1 MDERM
6 EATTRSDDRR
16 QGKAL
21 AALHATP
28 ALREVSQRL
37 LLRLLTLGE
46 ARRLADHEQLC
57 REGEP
62 ADAFFIVLDG
72 RLVVRRDGDYIAPI
86 QPGGSFGVEAML
98 GSNKFPG
105 TLSAMGPTQV
115 MRFPRE
121 GVLQLLDDSAAFR
134 QALKPLTEVYLDDL
148 ETAEVVQLRSLIP
161 GAPLSD
167 LTVLLARQITMDFGD
182 RVLVLRPGESETTPT
197 PGVGGVYFA
206 KSPPAAI
213 RTQTPFFD
221 YVFLD
226 GFGEELPAIEGR
238 GDFTAVTLVRGTPPL
253 PTGRFPTHL
262 YTVVV
267 DDRSPRGKPD
277 IDGFHA
283 DGPPPPHRHAPCW
296 VQLRLDAL
304 RGRGEERGHER
315 LDPGTRESL
324 GRWAR
329 ALTQRRVGLT
339 LSGGG
344 AWGFIHIVLL
354 EGLHKRRIPVDIVTS
369 ASIGTL
375 VGAFY
380 TTGGIEGARKLLTL
394 ADKGDLDRTATRA
407 IWNSDALREF
417 VEQHVGQRWLEQL
430 SMRFHPVAT
439 DLNSAEGLALDAGPL
454 GMAVRA
460 SCSAPG
466 VWQPTVLGAR
476 HFVDGCVTHN
486 TPSSILPSLGA
497 HLVFASNCY
506 PAAQRTLPEVE
517 QLVGLGARVVGNAKR
532 LLGAHPPFSRLLD
545 LIAAGD
551 LMLHASGELE
561 AQGSD
566 VYYDERPGASP
577 LVGASR
583 FINARKMIE
592 DRSIK
597 GVAERVDAMEAK
609 VEEFAK
615 KWGKLKG
622 RSQLRQPISMRPA
635 SIRG

>member
-1 MDERM
+1 M
-6 EATTRSDDRR
+6 EATTRGEDRR
-16 QGKAL
+16 QIKAL

-37 LLRLLTLGE
+37 LRRLLAIGE
-46 ARRLADHEQLC
+46 ARTLADHQQLC
-57 REGEP
+57 GEGEP

-72 RLVVRRDGDYIAPI
+72 RLVVRRGGDYIAPI
-86 QPGGSFGVEAML
+86 QPGGSFGVEAVL
-98 GSNKFPG
+98 GEKNFPA
-105 TLSAMGPTQV
+105 TLNAAGVTQV
-115 MRFPRE
+115 MRFPRA
-121 GVLQLLDDSAAFR
+121 GLLQLLDDSAAFR
-134 QALKPLTEVYLDDL
+134 QALTPLTSVSIEDL
-148 ETAEVVQLRSLIP
+148 ETAEVVQLRSAIE

-167 LTVLLARQITMDFGD
+167 LTMLLARQITMDFGD
-182 RVLVLRPGESETTPT
+182 RVLVLRPGEIATEPE
-197 PGVGGVYFA
+197 PGVGGVYLA
-206 KSPPAAI
+206 RSTPAAI
-213 RTQTPFFD
+213 RDHTPFFD

-226 GFGEELPAIEGR
+226 GFGEVLPAIEGR
-238 GDFTAVTLVRGTPPL
+238 GDFTAVTLVRGTPPP
-253 PTGRFPTHL
+253 PTGRFPTRL
-262 YTVVV
+262 YTVLV
-267 DDRSPRGKPD
+267 DERSPRGKAD
-277 IDGFHA
+277 LDGFHA

-315 LDPGTRESL
+315 LDPSTRESL

-344 AWGFIHIVLL
+344 AWGFIHLILL
-354 EGLHKRRIPVDIVTS
+354 EGLARKRIPVDVVTS

-380 TTGGIEGARKLLTL
+380 CTGGIDGARKLLEL
-394 ADKGDLDRTATRA
+394 ADRGDLDRTARKA
-407 IWNSDALREF
+407 IWNSDALRTF

-430 SMRFHPVAT
+430 TMRFHPVAT
-439 DLNSAEGLALDAGPL
+439 DLNSAEGLALDEGPL
-454 GMAVRA
+454 GLAVRA

-506 PAAQRTLPEVE
+506 PAAQRVLPEVE
-517 QLVGLGARVVGNAKR
+517 QALGWGARMLGNAARLVGN
-532 LLGAHPPFSRLLD
+532 HPPVSRILD

-551 LMLHASGELE
+551 LMLHASGEVE
-561 AQGSD
+561 AQGCD
-566 VYYDERPGASP
+566 VYYDERPGVSP
-577 LVGASR
+577 LFGASR
-583 FINARKMIE
+583 FTNARKMIE
-592 DRSIK
+592 DRSIT
-597 GVAERVDAMEAK
+597 GVAARIDAMEKK
-609 VEEFAK
+609 VEEFAR
-615 KWGKLKG
+615 KWGQLKG

-635 SIRG
+635 SIRH

>member
-1 MDERM
+1 M
-6 EATTRSDDRR
+6 EANTRGDDRR
-16 QGKAL
+16 QSKAL

-98 GSNKFPG
+98 GGNKFPG

-134 QALKPLTEVYLDDL
+134 QALKPLTEVYLDELD
-148 ETAEVVQLRSLIP
+148 TAEVVQLRSLIP

-167 LTVLLARQITMDFGD
+167 LTILLARQITMDFGD

-226 GFGEELPAIEGR
+226 GFGEDLPAIEGR

-253 PTGRFPTHL
+253 PTGRFPTRL

-267 DDRSPRGKPD
+267 DERSPRGKAD

-304 RGRGEERGHER
+304 RGE
-315 LDPGTRESL
+315 PF
-324 GRWAR
+324 GRRDVHAGI
-329 ALTQRRVGLT
+329 VG
-339 LSGGG
+339 
-344 AWGFIHIVLL
+344 
-354 EGLHKRRIPVDIVTS
+354 RIF
-369 ASIGTL
+369 L
-375 VGAFY
+375 
-380 TTGGIEGARKLLTL
+380 ARKSSGVM
-394 ADKGDLDRTATRA
+394 AGAKQHGA
-407 IWNSDALREF
+407 ALRHGRARLRHRGL
-417 VEQHVGQRWLEQL
+417 QIVGR
-430 SMRFHPVAT
+430 
-439 DLNSAEGLALDAGPL
+439 DLPPRAG
-454 GMAVRA
+454 VRRRR
-460 SCSAPG
+460 C
-466 VWQPTVLGAR
+466 
-476 HFVDGCVTHN
+476 
-486 TPSSILPSLGA
+486 
-497 HLVFASNCY
+497 
-506 PAAQRTLPEVE
+506 
-517 QLVGLGARVVGNAKR
+517 
-532 LLGAHPPFSRLLD
+532 
-545 LIAAGD
+545 
-551 LMLHASGELE
+551 
-561 AQGSD
+561 
-566 VYYDERPGASP
+566 
-577 LVGASR
+577 
-583 FINARKMIE
+583 
-592 DRSIK
+592 
-597 GVAERVDAMEAK
+597 
-609 VEEFAK
+609 
-615 KWGKLKG
+615 
-622 RSQLRQPISMRPA
+622 QPISRVTFLRLPSRMGIGRTRTVSWPEG
-635 SIRG
+635 SG